1 VYSDAATREWVT
13 QGCKTAGIGCLEC
26 KKPVIEG
33 ILAEQQRML
42 ERAAPYVANPQR
54 VREIMEHGTER
65 ARQVVR
71 QTMFEVRG
79 AMGLNY

>member
-1 VYSDAATREWVT
+1 VT

-33 ILAEQQRML
+33 ILAEQQPML